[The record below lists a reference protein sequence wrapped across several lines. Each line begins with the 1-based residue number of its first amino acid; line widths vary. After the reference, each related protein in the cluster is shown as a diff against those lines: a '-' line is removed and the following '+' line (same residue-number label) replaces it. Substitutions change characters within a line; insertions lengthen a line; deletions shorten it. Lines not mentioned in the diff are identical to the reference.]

1 MDNKLI
7 VLCGLQGSGKSTYAN
22 EMVNVQTDVILSSDE
37 YRKHFP
43 EYDNDKIFKT
53 LYNDMNDNLQKGKN
67 VIVDATNITIKSRKK
82 LLDNLTN
89 KNIKKEIIVFATPIE
104 TCRERLNK
112 RNQDKN
118 SHYVPLE
125 VLENYHKSFEVPF
138 KEEGWNN
145 IEVIC
150 KPNYIN
156 VEKAKELMIDF
167 EQNSP
172 YHKFTLW
179 EHSLKVSDYVL
190 KNATRLD
197 IISGAILHDVGKLW
211 TKVPNKKDP
220 NISSYYGHQNVGA
233 YWKLCN
239 GLSLESAFYENYHMM
254 PYDWKT
260 EKAKAKWKAIFGEEK
275 YKCLMLLHEADKL
288 AH

>member
-1 MDNKLI
+1 MKLAEKDLI
-7 VLCGLQGSGKSTYAN
+7 
-22 EMVNVQTDVILSSDE
+22 
-37 YRKHFP
+37 
-43 EYDNDKIFKT
+43 
-53 LYNDMNDNLQKGKN
+53 
-67 VIVDATNITIKSRKK
+67 
-82 LLDNLTN
+82 
-89 KNIKKEIIVFATPIE
+89 KEI
-104 TCRERLNK
+104 
-112 RNQDKN
+112 
-118 SHYVPLE
+118 
-125 VLENYHKSFEVPF
+125 
-138 KEEGWNN
+138 WNN

-172 YHKFTLW
+172 YHKFTLL

-233 YWKLCN
+233 YWKLYN
-239 GLSLESAFYENYHMM
+239 GLGLESAFYENYHML

-260 EKAKAKWKAIFGEEK
+260 EKAKAKWKAIFGEDK
-275 YKCLMLLHEADKL
+275 FSNLMLLHEADKL